1 MIPLRDDQPSSR
13 RPVMTMALI
22 AINVALFVYELVLG
36 ERLEPF
42 LMQAAFV
49 PAKLFGGAGA
59 PGGDLQVDNALLSM
73 FLHGGWAHIGGNMLF
88 LWIFGDNV
96 EDRLGHS
103 RFTVFYLL
111 CGFIA
116 SYAHAFANPHSGM
129 PAVGA
134 SGAIAGVL
142 GAYLYLFPRARVL
155 TAVVLGFYVS
165 TVAVPA
171 LVYLPIWFLL
181 QLISGLAAV
190 ARTSADSQA
199 GGVAFWAHIGGFV
212 AGPIVLLLLGGRRQ
226 PPRQA
231 TLQPWR

>member
-1 MIPLRDDQPSSR
+1 MIPLRDDQPSATA
-13 RPVMTMALI
+13 PVVTIALI
-22 AINVALFVYELVLG
+22 AVNVLIFLYELLLG

-49 PAKLFGGAGA
+49 PARLFGGGGA

-73 FLHGGWAHIGGNMLF
+73 FLHGGWAHIAGNMLF

-96 EDRLGHS
+96 EDRLGHL
-103 RFTVFYLL
+103 RFAVFYLG
-111 CGFIA
+111 CGFVAAYTHGI
-116 SYAHAFANPHSGM
+116 ANPHSTM

-142 GAYLYLFPRARVL
+142 GAYLFLFPRARVL
-155 TAVVLGFYVS
+155 TAVVLGFYV
-165 TVAVPA
+165 TTIAIPA

-181 QLISGLAAV
+181 QLISGVAAI
-190 ARTSADSQA
+190 ARTSAGAQA

-212 AGPIVLLLLGGRRQ
+212 AGPLLYLLLGGRRA
-226 PPRQA
+226 PRRPVPA
-231 TLQPWR
+231 PWS

>member
-1 MIPLRDDQPSSR
+1 MIPLRDDVPSQR
-13 RPVMTMALI
+13 RPVVTIVLVVL
-22 AINVALFVYELVLG
+22 NVVAFVYELMLG
-36 ERLEPF
+36 PRLEPF

-49 PAKLFGGAGA
+49 PARLFGGGGA

-96 EDRLGHS
+96 EDRLGHL
-103 RFTVFYLL
+103 RFGIFYLL
-111 CGFIA
+111 CGFVA
-116 SYAHAFANPHSGM
+116 SYAHAFANPHSPV

-142 GAYLYLFPRARVL
+142 GAYLFLYPRARVL
-155 TAVVLGFYVS
+155 TAVVLGFYV
-165 TVAVPA
+165 TTIAVPA

-190 ARTSADSQA
+190 ARTSAETQA

-212 AGPIVLLLLGGRRQ
+212 AGPVVLLLLGGRRKPRPQ
-226 PPRQA
+226 P
-231 TLQPWR
+231 TLRPWQ